1 MYSPQIR
8 EYANRKIDDI
18 VIPDEVVV
26 SEGVA
31 CGDALVAQGEV
42 NDNVVRFSIKITDG
56 CLLSRAM
63 AAYLC
68 SRGSGR
74 RLAVV
79 RRWALSVKGLAKRD
93 ERNVFRCWGLP
104 YMPERLE
111 CLMAPV
117 NALVELTARLVSRST
132 TVYRMR
138 DTEKLLDC
146 DACVRSSSVLWS
158 GDTAPKVVYE
168 EKNDEVADDFREKWC
183 RVSKYRLDEFDLG
196 LLRELAS
203 HVTPTDMEYVRH
215 EKMAQCVFS
224 NMVQAGM
231 SEALH
236 DPQWKILYY
245 QVHRKEIVRREI
257 EVIAVFVGG
266 IDASF
271 IKGTNTGALYNNEGS
286 YRLHLDYDILCFSEN
301 AAWELG
307 CFLLRRGFLMYKDV
321 FSLKKVDVRGEEVI
335 QGHFHMQKILDDQ
348 FRLVIDVNYPGF
360 PVGRIGLFFP
370 CYDGVFV
377 SHENQFVITL
387 CHTFKHRNVYM
398 KDINDLYLM
407 ATRWNMDKGKLLMLM
422 QDAGLGLFASVA
434 LNYICSTY
442 CVSATERERILSLVP
457 RGHENDYL
465 AVEGWPYAARAML
478 EVKRLDLA
486 QRKQTQR
493 DNPRTYLMP
502 LVMVSMPV
510 TKEMIDAVVRKLP
523 SVRRVSQMTAVED
536 VGGVR
541 VFLTG
546 MGCFLDKQVGCAVS
560 VSRDLL
566 RERLRTIIDV
576 AGIRRELLM
585 PFVIAPRLDKW
596 FF

>member
-1 MYSPQIR
+1 MYSPLIL
-8 EYANRKIDDI
+8 EYANKTFDDI

-42 NDNVVRFSIKITDG
+42 NDNVVRFSITITDG

-68 SRGSGR
+68 FRGSGH
-74 RLAVV
+74 RLLVV
-79 RRWALSVKGLAKRD
+79 RKWALSVKNTVERD
-93 ERNVFRCWGLP
+93 GQKVFKFWGLP
-104 YMPERLE
+104 YMSERLE

-117 NALVELTARLVSRST
+117 NALVELTTRLVSRST
-132 TVYRMR
+132 TVYRMK

-168 EKNDEVADDFREKWC
+168 EINDEVSDAVREKWC
-183 RVSKYRLDEFDLG
+183 RVSKYRLNEGDLS

-224 NMVQAGM
+224 NMVHAEM
-231 SEALH
+231 SEALR
-236 DPQWKILYY
+236 DPQWKIIYY
-245 QVHRKEIVRREI
+245 QIHRKEIVRREI
-257 EVIAVFVGG
+257 QEIAGFVGG
-266 IDASF
+266 IKASF
-271 IKGTNTGALYNNEGS
+271 IKGTNTGALYDTEGS
-286 YRLHLDYDILCFSEN
+286 YRLHLDYDILCYSEDT
-301 AAWELG
+301 AWELG

-321 FSLKKVDVRGEEVI
+321 FSLKKVDLRGEEVV

-377 SHENQFVITL
+377 SHENQFIITL

-398 KDINDLYLM
+398 KDVNDLYLM
-407 ATRWNMDKGKLLMLM
+407 AIRWNLDKDKLLTLM

-434 LNYICSTY
+434 LNYICSAY
-442 CVSATERERILSLVP
+442 CVSSAECERILSLVP
-457 RGHENDYL
+457 RGHEDDYR
-465 AVEGWPYAARAML
+465 AVEGWPYAAHAML

-502 LVMVSMPV
+502 LVMFSVPV
-510 TKEMIDAVVRKLP
+510 TKEMIDSVVLKLP
-523 SVRRVSQMTAVED
+523 SVKRVSKTTAVED

-566 RERLRTIIDV
+566 RERLRTIIDAV
-576 AGIRRELLM
+576 GIRRELLM
-585 PFVIAPRLDKW
+585 PFVTAPRLDKW